1 MNGKIVSRE
10 LLNRMME
17 SRKLFIINNK
27 SISSKK
33 GRKEGWILTLLGP
46 PAVNSK
52 PNHRNSFSKLLLF
65 LLVMVLVLVMNQ
77 S

>member
-1 MNGKIVSRE
+1 
-10 LLNRMME
+10 ME

-33 GRKEGWILTLLGP
+33 ERKEGRKEGRILTLLGP

-65 LLVMVLVLVMNQ
+65 LLVLVLVMNQ

>member
-1 MNGKIVSRE
+1 MSGKIVSRE

-46 PAVNSK
+46 PAVNFK
-52 PNHRNSFSKLLLF
+52 PNHRNSFSELLLF
-65 LLVMVLVLVMNQ
+65 LLVLVLVLVVNQ

>member
-10 LLNRMME
+10 LLNRVME

-33 GRKEGWILTLLGP
+33 ERKEGWILTLLGP

-52 PNHRNSFSKLLLF
+52 PNNRNSFSKLLLF
-65 LLVMVLVLVMNQ
+65 LLVLVLVMNQ

>member
-10 LLNRMME
+10 LLNRVME
-17 SRKLFIINNK
+17 RRKLFIINNK
-27 SISSKK
+27 CISSKK
-33 GRKEGWILTLLGP
+33 GRKEGWIVTLLGP
-46 PAVNSK
+46 TAVNSK

-65 LLVMVLVLVMNQ
+65 LLMLVLVMNK

>member
-1 MNGKIVSRE
+1 
-10 LLNRMME
+10 ME

-33 GRKEGWILTLLGP
+33 GRKEGRKEGRILTLLGP

-65 LLVMVLVLVMNQ
+65 LLVLVLVMNQ